1 VSAPALETQRLR
13 LRAATLD
20 DLAPLHSL
28 FTDARVRRWL
38 FDDRIV
44 SEAAAREIIEASTAS
59 FAGRGFGQ
67 WVLTDRGADP
77 APLFG
82 CAGLFSADGVEIE
95 LLYAVHPD
103 RWGEGLA
110 TEAAR
115 AVLGHGFGTLAL
127 PRILARADAPNLE
140 SIRVMERLGMRF
152 VESRPID
159 GRPTVHY
166 ALTREDWREP
176 PR

>member
-1 VSAPALETQRLR
+1 VSAPVLATPRLR
-13 LRAATLD
+13 LRPATAG
-20 DLAPLHSL
+20 DLVALHSL

-44 SEAAAREIIEASTAS
+44 SETEAREIIDASTAS

-67 WVLTDRGADP
+67 WVLTEREG

-95 LLYAVHPD
+95 ILYAVHPA
-103 RWGEGLA
+103 RWGGGFA

-115 AVLGHGFGTLAL
+115 AVLGHGFDALAL
-127 PRILARADAPNLE
+127 PQIAARADTPNRE
-140 SIRVMERLGMRF
+140 SIRLMERLGLRF
-152 VESRPID
+152 VEVRPID

-166 ALTREDWREP
+166 VLSREEWARA
-176 PR
+176 RG

>member
-1 VSAPALETQRLR
+1 VNAPALATARLA
-13 LRAATLD
+13 LRPATPA
-20 DLAPLHSL
+20 DLTALHAI

-44 SEAAAREIIEASTAS
+44 SEAAAREIIDASTAS

-67 WVLTDRGADP
+67 WTIREEGADP
-77 APLFG
+77 VIG

-95 LLYAVHPD
+95 ILYAVDPAH
-103 RWGEGLA
+103 WGKGYA

-115 AVLGHGFGTLAL
+115 AVLDHGFLTLAL
-127 PRILARADAPNLE
+127 PRIAARADTPNRE
-140 SIRVMERLGMRF
+140 SIRLMERLGMRF
-152 VESRPID
+152 EEERPID

-166 ALTREDWREP
+166 ALAREEWR
-176 PR
+176 R